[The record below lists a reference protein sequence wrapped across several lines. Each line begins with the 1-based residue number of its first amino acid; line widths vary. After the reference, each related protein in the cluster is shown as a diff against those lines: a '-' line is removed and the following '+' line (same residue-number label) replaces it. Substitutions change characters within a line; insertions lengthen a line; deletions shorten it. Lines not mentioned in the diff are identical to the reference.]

1 MRLSKSGVGCVDRK
15 GQASPHLLGV
25 LKKKKMLVR
34 SCALGHIVIRV
45 DGGFFET
52 KRCVTSCI
60 VRTKIERP

>member
-1 MRLSKSGVGCVDRK
+1 
-15 GQASPHLLGV
+15 LGV

-34 SCALGHIVIRV
+34 SCALRHIVVRV